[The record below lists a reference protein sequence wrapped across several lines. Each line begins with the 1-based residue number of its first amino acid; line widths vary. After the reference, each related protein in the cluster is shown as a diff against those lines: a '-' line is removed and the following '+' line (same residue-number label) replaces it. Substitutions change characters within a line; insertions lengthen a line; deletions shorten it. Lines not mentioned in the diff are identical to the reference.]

1 MTERSPRVSDLSA
14 ETAGPGGGGAAA
26 RADRRP
32 GYLPHRQILVVFL
45 GVACGML
52 LAALD
57 QSIVGTALPRI
68 VSELGGLDRLSW
80 VVTAYLLT
88 STAATPVW
96 GKISDLYG
104 RRIIFQAAIAIFL
117 AGSAFAGLSQSIG
130 QLIASRAIQGLGGGG
145 LMAIAFGIVADV
157 IPPRE
162 RGRYQGYFGAV
173 WGTASVAGPLL
184 GGFFADGPGWRW
196 IFLINLPIGIVA
208 LAVVSAALRLP
219 LERRRQRVDYL
230 GATVIAAGV
239 ACFLLYLDWAG
250 RELGWT
256 APGALAL
263 LAGAVSL
270 ASLFVLVE
278 LRAFEPILPMRLFRN
293 AVFSVGNLFGF
304 LSGLA
309 MFGGLVFLPVYLQVV
324 QGMSPTVSGLALLP
338 AVLGIFSTSV
348 ATGRLMSRT
357 GRYKAFPI
365 AGSAVL
371 IVALW
376 LLSTIGVDTPYWRV
390 AAYAYLFG
398 AGLGCC
404 MQTVVTAVQNAV
416 RRSDIG
422 VATSSTAFF
431 RMMGAAIG
439 TAIMGVVLT
448 DRLTHHMAAE
458 FGGRPPTGPGA
469 AAIDV
474 NDVEAI
480 RRLAP
485 PIREHVLAAF
495 SHAIDDVFLVSIPF
509 VAAALVVALFLK
521 EIPLAGRT
529 GGPPGVG

>member
-1 MTERSPRVSDLSA
+1 
-14 ETAGPGGGGAAA
+14 
-26 RADRRP
+26 
-32 GYLPHRQILVVFL
+32 
-45 GVACGML
+45 
-52 LAALD
+52 
-57 QSIVGTALPRI
+57 
-68 VSELGGLDRLSW
+68 
-80 VVTAYLLT
+80 
-88 STAATPVW
+88 
-96 GKISDLYG
+96 
-104 RRIIFQAAIAIFL
+104 
-117 AGSAFAGLSQSIG
+117 AGLSQSIG

-309 MFGGLVFLPVYLQVV
+309 MFG
-324 QGMSPTVSGLALLP
+324 
-338 AVLGIFSTSV
+338 
-348 ATGRLMSRT
+348 
-357 GRYKAFPI
+357 
-365 AGSAVL
+365 
-371 IVALW
+371 
-376 LLSTIGVDTPYWRV
+376 
-390 AAYAYLFG
+390 
-398 AGLGCC
+398 
-404 MQTVVTAVQNAV
+404 
-416 RRSDIG
+416 
-422 VATSSTAFF
+422 
-431 RMMGAAIG
+431 
-439 TAIMGVVLT
+439 
-448 DRLTHHMAAE
+448 
-458 FGGRPPTGPGA
+458 
-469 AAIDV
+469 
-474 NDVEAI
+474 
-480 RRLAP
+480 
-485 PIREHVLAAF
+485 
-495 SHAIDDVFLVSIPF
+495 
-509 VAAALVVALFLK
+509 
-521 EIPLAGRT
+521 
-529 GGPPGVG
+529 